1 VEFFGSYR
9 LKSGISMGRNVPVK
23 KCIAK
28 STILYNVV
36 RTTLHNARER
46 AAEDIVNEIAS
57 PAATIAAA
65 REKHVWIARMIHPES
80 DPGVGGASPF
90 VTRTFDLDA
99 VTGSER
105 LRITAFGLYRAF
117 INGKRVGSDQ
127 LTPGWTNYDKRLA
140 FQTYPVADLLQP
152 GTNRIDIWLGDG
164 WFRSPLMWT
173 GSGLANVWGEKLGA
187 LAELRRGADG
197 EQLLLATDESWS
209 SGETPIRKSG
219 IYFGE
224 IRDDRVV
231 PSATGGV
238 SVLPLDTGTLI
249 EQECLAVKELAALPA
264 AKSWQDDEGRTVHDF
279 GQNIGG
285 YVQLTARGSAGTR
298 ILIEHA
304 EILDKDGHFYNVNFR
319 SAQAQLEFVLRGEGN
334 ERYCPTF
341 TFQGFRYARVTVEG
355 DASISDIVAIPITSV
370 PDVTA
375 SFSSANPLV
384 DRLVQNTIWS
394 QRGNFIDI
402 PTDCPQRDERLGWT
416 GDAQVFAAT
425 ACYLAD
431 SHAFLA
437 KFVRE
442 MMVDQEEDGAIAHV
456 SPNPLRLKPPADG
469 SSFSGSTGWGDAIS
483 VIPWTLFLHYGDKA
497 ILVEAFDAMA
507 RWNQFVWS
515 ISNGPV
521 VRPPSG
527 WGKKG
532 FSFGDWLQPQND
544 HLKAVPTMGDDAA
557 ATIYL
562 YISSAQ
568 IAHIARII
576 GRRDEAERFG
586 ARAEEVRAAF
596 QREFITPAGRLLYD
610 DQSSYALA
618 FLHDLIPQEHVE
630 AAKGFFKAT
639 VARARGRIGTGFIG
653 TPALL
658 PALVKIGEPELA
670 ASVFLQEEVPGWL
683 AQVKRGATTIWER
696 WDGIKADGSIF
707 EPTMNSYNHYAYGA
721 VCQWLFEAVA
731 GFRPDP
737 DKPGFTHIVF
747 EPLVIP
753 ALAPVR
759 AHHDSNAGRVE
770 AGWSLEGDLAT
781 YTFTVPQGSTG
792 ELVLSPG
799 YSEISI
805 DGGIVP
811 VVAGDKTRRPVAS
824 GTHTARFRIHW
835 HK

>member
-1 VEFFGSYR
+1 
-9 LKSGISMGRNVPVK
+9 M
-23 KCIAK
+23 
-28 STILYNVV
+28 
-36 RTTLHNARER
+36 
-46 AAEDIVNEIAS
+46 NEIAS

-65 REKHVWIARMIHPES
+65 RKKHAWIARMIHPEA
-80 DPGVGGASPF
+80 DRGVGNASPF
-90 VTRTFDLDA
+90 VTRTFELDM
-99 VTGSER
+99 VTGTES
-105 LRITAFGLYRAF
+105 LRVTAYGLYRVF
-117 INGKRVGSDQ
+117 INGTRVGNDQ

-140 FQTYPVADLLQP
+140 FQTYPVADLLRA
-152 GTNRIDIWLGDG
+152 GANTIEIWLGDG

-173 GSGLANVWGEKLGA
+173 GSGLANVWGDKLGVI
-187 LAELRRGADG
+187 AEIRRGVDAED
-197 EQLLLATDESWS
+197 LLLATDESWS

-224 IRDDRVV
+224 IRDDRVQV
-231 PSATGGV
+231 EATLGV
-238 SVLPLDTGTLI
+238 DILPLDTGTLV
-249 EQECLAVKELAALPA
+249 EQECLPVRELAALPVV
-264 AKSWQDDEGRTVHDF
+264 KSWQDSDGRTVYDF

-285 YVQLTARGSAGTR
+285 YVQLTASGRAGAH

-304 EILDKDGHFYNVNFR
+304 EILDKDGAFYNVNFR
-319 SAQAQLEFVLRGEGN
+319 SADARLEFVLRGEGV
-334 ERYCPTF
+334 EHYCPTF
-341 TFQGFRYARVTVEG
+341 TFQGFRYARVTIEG
-355 DASISDIVAIPITSV
+355 DASVAEIEAIPITSV
-370 PDVTA
+370 PEVTA
-375 SFSSANPLV
+375 SFTSANPLV

-442 MMVDQEEDGAIAHV
+442 MMADQEADGAIAHI

-469 SSFSGSTGWGDAIS
+469 SHFSGSTGWGDAIS
-483 VIPWTLFLHYGDKA
+483 VIPWTLFVHYGDKA
-497 ILVEAFDAMA
+497 ILDEAFGAMV
-507 RWNQFVWS
+507 RWNDYVWG
-515 ISNGPV
+515 ISDGPV

-527 WGKKG
+527 WGVKG

-568 IAHIARII
+568 IAGIARIL
-576 GRRDEAERFG
+576 GREDEARRMD
-586 ARAEEVRAAF
+586 ARAEQVKAAF

-618 FLHDLIPQEHVE
+618 FLHDLIPDEHVE

-639 VARARGRIGTGFIG
+639 IARSRGRIGTGFIG

-731 GFRPDP
+731 GLRPDP
-737 DKPGFTHIVF
+737 ASPGFQNIIF
-747 EPLVIP
+747 EPLIVP
-753 ALAPVR
+753 ALSPVQ
-759 AHHDSNAGRVE
+759 AHHESVAGHVE
-770 AGWSLEGDLAT
+770 AGWSLEGDQAT
-781 YTFTVPQGSTG
+781 YTFTIPEGSSG
-792 ELVLSPG
+792 ELVLSTD
-799 YSEISI
+799 YSEISL
-805 DGGIVP
+805 DGVP
-811 VVAGDKTRRPVAS
+811 VPAVAGEKTRRPVAS

-835 HK
+835 QK